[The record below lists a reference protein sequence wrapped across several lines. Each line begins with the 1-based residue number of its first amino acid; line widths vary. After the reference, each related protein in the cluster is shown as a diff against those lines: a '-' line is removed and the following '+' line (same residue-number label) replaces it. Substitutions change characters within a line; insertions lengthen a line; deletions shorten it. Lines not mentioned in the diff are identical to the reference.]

1 MLTLHVFYLQYYV
14 TQPIVP
20 NSVLGSAA
28 FILASLEVEILN
40 DNPYEP
46 L

>member
-1 MLTLHVFYLQYYV
+1 MLTFILSASQYYV